1 MPPASEKN
9 NFFLRILQK
18 DRLRDA
24 GVLVFLA
31 LLVVLKFWNFLLST
45 DRLYWAGDFIEAAH
59 MRAHFYRCLKEGG
72 FYLWNSRIGG
82 GMPYL
87 GTEFGAFYPFD
98 LLQGLLFADYFHSTR
113 MAWVHAF
120 HFWLAGVFTFLF
132 VRQWGLSRIPAL
144 VSALSFMLGGTM
156 LGHAGH
162 RNIIQG
168 FLWLPL
174 ILFFLDQALQQRKA
188 SRAVLAGCLLTVS
201 FFGSHTQFFYYILLF
216 VAGYFLFWVY
226 LRIRERSFR
235 KILSDA
241 SYFALAA
248 VCCLGLSAVQ
258 LLPMLAVSL
267 NSFHGT
273 QPFDWQVLFHFPP
286 FNLIHYL
293 IPDYMRWAA
302 TDFGEQYG
310 YIGVLP
316 LILAFWAAVQ
326 RRERRV
332 TFLTIVILF
341 AFVASLGRLTPLYKF
356 LFDYL
361 PGLSQ
366 FRIPARFNALIIFP
380 LTVLAGFGTQALLEK
395 GDPILRKGRKTTLIL
410 LLLLFLVAGI
420 GIFFYLYQVVIPSLV
435 SQGQKIDAWKE
446 LRTGFLWFLCFWGV
460 SFLAVFGLHRYPTAL
475 PPQVVLVLVIALDLM
490 LLGRIDG
497 GYLREDQSRISPSA
511 RMELET
517 LLRDPQPFRVNNF
530 PGLMN
535 LLYTSREG
543 VAVYD
548 VENLI
553 GYVGTVVPREYLEM
567 YILSEKNP
575 QLLDLWNVKYAVGD
589 RPKVRNGLAVWEI
602 GGENDPKTLVLKD
615 GVSLTRLSLTSFL
628 SHSVSIP
635 QGMEVARVLLEKADG
650 GTIIV
655 PIRAGVETAEWAID
669 RPGLKCL
676 HQRALPAE
684 SWDMA
689 GEGYQGHAYLMEKQF
704 PVPLRVSKI
713 RLEYTASPGK
723 LLIKKI
729 SINGQDV
736 EEMLMPRFQRLSEGI
751 YRNVFCFPRVFMIGK
766 ARVISDEKELL
777 SRMEQWNPRES
788 VLVRTLPA
796 GYHPPSASGYRE
808 DEARIVH
815 YSPSRILIQT
825 WSREDKFL
833 VLSDTYSPYWK
844 AKVDGRSQTVLK
856 VNYGQRG
863 LYLPRGRHQVE
874 FYFHF
879 SPFYYG
885 SAVTLAT
892 LAVLFMF
899 LIIGRRGKTPS
910 STPTS

>member
-1 MPPASEKN
+1 MPSDTAKN
-9 NFFLRILQK
+9 RFFLRIFQK
-18 DRLRDA
+18 DGVRDV

-31 LLVVLKFWNFLLST
+31 LLVVLKFWNFLLAPT
-45 DRLYWAGDFIEAAH
+45 RLYWAGDFIEAAH
-59 MRAHFYRCLKEGG
+59 MRAHFYQCLKKGV

-87 GTEFGAFYPFD
+87 GTEFGVFYPFD
-98 LLQGLLFADYFHSTR
+98 LLQGLLLADYFNSTR
-113 MAWVHAF
+113 LAWVHAF

-132 VRQWGLSRIPAL
+132 ARQWGLSRIPAL
-144 VSALSFMLGGTM
+144 ISALSFMLGGTM

-162 RNIIQG
+162 RNVIQG
-168 FLWLPL
+168 FIWLPL
-174 ILFFLDQALQQRKA
+174 ILFFLDQALQRRKA
-188 SRAVLAGCLLTVS
+188 SRAVIAGCLLAVS

-235 KILSDA
+235 KILGDA

-273 QPFDWQVLFHFPP
+273 QSFDWQALFHFPP
-286 FNLIHYL
+286 FNLIHYV
-293 IPDYMRWAA
+293 IPDYMRWGA

-326 RRERRV
+326 WRDRRV
-332 TFLTIVILF
+332 TFLTIVLLF

-366 FRIPARFNALIIFP
+366 FRIPARFNTLIVFP
-380 LTVLAGFGTQALLEK
+380 LTVLAGFGTQTLLGKTALIRQE
-395 GDPILRKGRKTTLIL
+395 GRKTMLIL

-420 GIFFYLYQVVIPSLV
+420 GIFFYLYWVFIPSLV
-435 SQGQKIDAWKE
+435 SQGQTIDAWME
-446 LRTGFLWFLCFWGV
+446 LHTGFLWFLCFWGA
-460 SFLAVFGLHRYPTAL
+460 SSSAVLGLCRYPASF
-475 PPQVVLVLVIALDLM
+475 PARMVLVSVIALDLM
-490 LLGRIDG
+490 VLGPING
-497 GYLREDQSRISPSA
+497 GYLREDQAHISPSA
-511 RMELET
+511 RKDLET

-589 RPKVRNGLAVWEI
+589 LPKVRNGLAVWEI

-615 GVSLTRLSLTSFL
+615 GVFLTRLSLTSFL

-635 QGMEVARVLLEKADG
+635 QGMEVARVILEKADG
-650 GTIIV
+650 GTIIA

-676 HQRALPAE
+676 HQKAFLAE
-684 SWDMA
+684 SWDMP
-689 GEGYQGHAYLMEKQF
+689 GEGYSGHAYRMEKDY
-704 PVPLRVSKI
+704 PVPLKLSKI
-713 RLEYTASPGK
+713 RLEYTAPLGT

-729 SINGQDV
+729 WINDQDV

-751 YRNVFCFPRVFMIGK
+751 YRNVFCFPRVFMIGR
-766 ARVISDEKELL
+766 ARAISDEKELWN
-777 SRMEQWNPRES
+777 RMEQWDPRES
-788 VLVRTLPA
+788 VLVRALPA
-796 GYHPPSASGYRE
+796 GYHPPSASEYGE
-808 DEARIVH
+808 DEAKIVH

-825 WSREDKFL
+825 WSRKDKFL
-833 VLSDTYSPYWK
+833 VLGETYSPYWK
-844 AKVDGRSQTVLK
+844 AKVDGRPQTVLK

-863 LYLPRGRHQVE
+863 LYLPPGSHQVE
-874 FYFHF
+874 FDFHF

-892 LAVLFMF
+892 LAGLFVF
-899 LIIGRRGKTPS
+899 LIIRRRKKIPS
-910 STPTS
+910 STSTS